1 VLHAILTFAATEGE
15 ESSKAL
21 FYVSG
26 SLLAAFAVVISAI
39 GITRHETFPP
49 TRAAARG
56 VMALA
61 VVLVAFAIASAVITS

>member
-15 ESSKAL
+15 EPSKTL